1 LSYPTPDEVHQRTL
15 DAVEKHG
22 TIAATAKE
30 LGINRTTLSSRYQ
43 TAKAWQKQLSPTVE
57 LPTFPDEDIPVEDII
72 DTMSRR
78 FEKRAASYKAHTW
91 FPVKFKTD
99 DPIAVLWV
107 GDPHVDDNGCNWPV
121 LQRHAELCRETG
133 GLYAVNIGDTTNNW
147 SGRLARL
154 YAEQDSSISTAR
166 KLAEWLMLDSG
177 IHWLVWLIGNHDA
190 WGDGAEV
197 LAQMAK
203 RGTKKLV
210 CHDWEARFCLTF
222 PNGWAPRI
230 FAAHDFKGHSQWNP
244 LHGPM
249 KAGQMGPEA
258 EVYVCGHRHNWAA
271 FIYENANRSREQHFI
286 RVRGYKFL
294 DDYARRLGIIEQ
306 ESGCSILTVFD
317 PSRES
322 MTTFSDVERGVE
334 FLNVLRNA

>member
-1 LSYPTPDEVHQRTL
+1 LGRKTPLDELQRVY
-15 DAVEKHG
+15 DAVEAHG
-22 TIAATAKE
+22 QTKAAE
-30 LGINRTTLSSRYQ
+30 LLSLPRTTLASQYKAAKSRLD
-43 TAKAWQKQLSPTVE
+43 KNEPSPPE
-57 LPTFPDEDIPVEDII
+57 LPVFPDEDIPVEDII

-78 FEKRAASYKAHTW
+78 FEKRSASYKAHTW
-91 FPVKFKTD
+91 FPVRFKSD
-99 DPIAVLWV
+99 EPVAILWV

-121 LQRHAELCRETG
+121 LKRHAELCQTAG
-133 GLYAVNIGDTTNNW
+133 VYAVNIGDVSNNW
-147 SGRLARL
+147 AGRLQKL
-154 YAEQDSSISTAR
+154 YAEQDASVGTAR

-190 WGDGAEV
+190 WGDGAEI

-203 RGTKKLV
+203 RGTTKLV
-210 CHDWEARFCLTF
+210 CHDWEARFRLCF
-222 PNGWAPRI
+222 PNGWEARV
-230 FAAHDFKGHSQWNP
+230 FAAHDFKGYSMWNP

-249 KAGQMGPEA
+249 KAGAMGPEA
-258 EVYVCGHRHNWAA
+258 DIYVCGHKHNWAV
-271 FIYENANRSREQHFI
+271 FNYENASRGREQHFI

-306 ESGCSILTVFD
+306 EGGCSMLTVFD